1 MKNSALRSHLTI
13 PVLLVSALTIG
24 GCAGKKKKDDPA
36 TARKAWLEEP
46 AKGSTAQDVIS
57 IPSLGVKFHIPD
69 TLYVFKDCTEAS
81 HSPAGPDNSW
91 VPVVQCAPGAGE
103 SGDEEEDTFGDDEE
117 EADGSFTAPVTIF
130 AAPKTM
136 VINERAV
143 ETFRAKYQHEGWVV
157 DDIGYITDYQSKPG
171 RTGIEMRVHQ
181 SSGNEIQ
188 RFLWPVGDIMF
199 VVQVEYPAGADRSGL
214 AQDWQ
219 RIVWGFQL
227 DEDGPLYPG
236 MEEPEASEPAAE
248 E

>member
-1 MKNSALRSHLTI
+1 MIDSALRSHLTI
-13 PVLLVSALTIG
+13 PFLLVSALTIG

-46 AKGSTAQDVIS
+46 ANGSTAQDVIS
-57 IPSLGVKFHIPD
+57 IPTLGVKFHVPD
-69 TLYVFKDCTEAS
+69 TLYVFKNCTEAA
-81 HSPAGPDNSW
+81 HRPAGPDNAW
-91 VPVVQCAPGAGE
+91 IPVVQCAPGVKEQEEVADVDF
-103 SGDEEEDTFGDDEE
+103 DEEEEE
-117 EADGSFTAPVTIF
+117 VSAGGFSSPVIIY

-181 SSGNEIQ
+181 SSGNETL
-188 RFLWPVGDIMF
+188 RFLWPVDDMMF
-199 VVQVEYPAGADRSGL
+199 VAQVDYPMGADRSGL
-214 AQDWQ
+214 AKDWQ

-236 MEEPEASEPAAE
+236 AEEPEPQNAAE
-248 E
+248 